1 MITSKVMEIGESVPE
16 FKEEM
21 LVILFG
27 TSATPELKPIS
38 VIHEFNDTPDNVL
51 QVGAKIQLGDQT
63 YTINQVG
70 SSANQN
76 FEELGHVSIYFRSA
90 QEEVLPGAV
99 IASPKVF
106 PTINVGDELKI
117 WNE

>member
-1 MITSKVMEIGESVPE
+1 MITSKVTEVGESVPE

-38 VIHEFNDTPDNVL
+38 VIHEFNEIPDSIL
-51 QVGAKIQLGDQT
+51 QEGTKIQLGEQT

-70 SSANQN
+70 GSANQN
-76 FEELGHVSIYFRSA
+76 FEELGHVSIYFRSG

-99 IASPKVF
+99 IASPQIF
-106 PTINVGDELKI
+106 PTINVGDEIKI